1 MLCAVPSR
9 PTPTGP
15 TIAVRT
21 AFLLEQHAAAMMS
34 SDTLPSDPEASVTT
48 PEDAVS
54 KTLVLDERISEPA
67 LLPQPVPPWYT
78 LPLIVFSQFAGTS
91 LWFAGNAVLP
101 DLADELDLPE
111 SSLSFL
117 TSSVQLG
124 FIVGSLVSALTNL
137 ADRHVPTRLFCASAL
152 TGAVLNALITIVVPW
167 GSRSTSLT
175 TLVLL
180 RFGTGCTLAGI
191 YPVGMKVA
199 ADWYTATGLGQALGY
214 LVGALVLGTAVPF
227 LLSRLP
233 QDWTFLLWETS
244 ALAATGGILLLW
256 AKPPVHSTP
265 KPTTMTKLSLDLHT
279 IRQLFVQDQ
288 FRAAAV
294 SYWMHMWELYAFW
307 TWLPV
312 VWEDLLL
319 SQSASDDQVTWNAD
333 TVTFGIIAV
342 GAVGCI
348 GGGHA
353 TRYVGSAA
361 VATVSLVVSGVCCLL
376 SPLAFVVHPA
386 VALVLYLVWGVA
398 VVADS
403 PQFSSLVALHAPPAY
418 KGTALTVVNC
428 VGFALTIGS
437 IQWLGVPLWSS
448 QYLYLWLAPGP
459 IYGVWTMR
467 QGFFVAQSGDADVVE
482 VDTKGELE
490 EGKNEYESPV
500 QF

>member
-1 MLCAVPSR
+1 
-9 PTPTGP
+9 
-15 TIAVRT
+15 
-21 AFLLEQHAAAMMS
+21 MMS
-34 SDTLPSDPEASVTT
+34 SSAAVPNDPEACGDVESPTT
-48 PEDAVS
+48 DTVFDTLAVEEDKAPR
-54 KTLVLDERISEPA
+54 EEP
-67 LLPQPVPPWYT
+67 PVPPWYI

-124 FIVGSLVSALTNL
+124 FIVGSLVSALTHL

-152 TGAVLNALITIVVPW
+152 TGALLNALIIVPM
-167 GSRSTSLT
+167 GRSLT

-199 ADWYTATGLGQALGY
+199 ADWYSAGLGQALGY

-227 LLSRLP
+227 LLARLP
-233 QDWTFLLWETS
+233 QDWTLLLGETS
-244 ALAATGGILLLW
+244 ALAATGGLLLLL
-256 AKPPVHSTP
+256 AKPPSHATHPSA
-265 KPTTMTKLSLDLHT
+265 TTTVVAATKVSLDLHT

-319 SQSASDDQVTWNAD
+319 QQQEAVSWNAD

-361 VATVSLVVSGVCCLL
+361 VATASLVVSGVCCLL
-376 SPLAFVVHPA
+376 SPLAFVVHPV
-386 VALVLYLVWGVA
+386 VALALYLVWGVA

-403 PQFSSLVALHAPPAY
+403 PQFSSLVAHHAPPAY

-437 IQWLGVPLWSS
+437 IQWLGAPWWSS

-467 QGFFVAQSGDADVVE
+467 QGFFVAEPGEMVVG
-482 VDTKGELE
+482 TKGEVE
-490 EGKNEYESPV
+490 EGKNLK
-500 QF
+500 